1 MEDTLTIVIKLDGKE
16 IYVNLEA
23 GKVVAGSIHSG
34 VFQHRQ
40 LVVGK
45 EFDLCGYPYVELE
58 EDNGEGVGVPA

>member
-23 GKVVAGSIHSG
+23 GKVIAGSVHG
-34 VFQHRQ
+34 AFENKK

-58 EDNGEGVGVPA
+58 EDNSEGVGVPA